1 MEIASIQK
9 PKGNDLIDLVKLIL
23 SFAIVAVHTS
33 LFDPYLYP
41 WLRLAVP
48 LFFMISSYFFFE
60 KIKKCV
66 SAKERLRALGSFAL
80 RNLKLYAFWFVV
92 LFPINFFTRGWF
104 DGGFFYGILN
114 IVINLFIGSTF
125 VASWFITALVIG
137 TAIVFFLSRKLNNT
151 LLLIIGALVFVAV
164 CTRSSYMFLLEDFKG
179 VLSAI
184 WGYERIMNS
193 PVNSFPASIFW
204 IVLGKVFADGFR
216 IKIKPSIILASI
228 SSVLLFTE
236 WMLIKEYSGK
246 FENDFYFML
255 APACIALFSILIQL
269 KPKEIKYAGH
279 MRKLSVI
286 IFASH
291 GAVLSCI
298 SYGCKLISIS
308 LPSPVVF
315 LVTLGISMCVGTVIL
330 LLEKYK
336 YLRFLK
342 HSH

>member
-1 MEIASIQK
+1 
-9 PKGNDLIDLVKLIL
+9 
-23 SFAIVAVHTS
+23 
-33 LFDPYLYP
+33 
-41 WLRLAVP
+41 
-48 LFFMISSYFFFE
+48 
-60 KIKKCV
+60 
-66 SAKERLRALGSFAL
+66 
-80 RNLKLYAFWFVV
+80 
-92 LFPINFFTRGWF
+92 
-104 DGGFFYGILN
+104 
-114 IVINLFIGSTF
+114 

-137 TAIVFFLSRKLNNT
+137 TAIVFFLSRKLNNA

-164 CTRSSYMFLLEDFKG
+164 CTRSSYMFLFEDFKG

-236 WMLIKEYSGK
+236 WFLIKNHTGD
-246 FENDFYFML
+246 FRNDSYLML

-269 KPKEIKYAGH
+269 KPKEIKYAGY

-308 LPSPVVF
+308 LPSPVFF
-315 LVTLGISMCVGTVIL
+315 LVTLGISMCVGIVIL

-342 HSH
+342 YSH